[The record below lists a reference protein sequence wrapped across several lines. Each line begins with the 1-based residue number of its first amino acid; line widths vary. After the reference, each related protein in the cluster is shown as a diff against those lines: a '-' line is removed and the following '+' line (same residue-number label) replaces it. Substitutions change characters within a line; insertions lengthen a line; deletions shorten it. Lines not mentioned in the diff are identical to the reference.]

1 MTTDLEDKN
10 IGIIIQA
17 NRQRWEIEG
26 SFRIMKSEFRTR
38 PMYVRK
44 EESINGHLLTC
55 FIALLVYRILEKH
68 YLSEKY
74 SPEQIITTL
83 RQMNI
88 VYLEGLNYTPA
99 FDRTDLVDELMDIFG
114 FQVARKILSQKYIK
128 KFSRVVNSEKSTKI
142 E

>member
-1 MTTDLEDKN
+1 MFRP
-10 IGIIIQA
+10 IGVTALRVRGVNGMLI
-17 NRQRWEIEG
+17 
-26 SFRIMKSEFRTR
+26 R
-38 PMYVRK
+38 PLRYH
-44 EESINGHLLTC
+44 SIYK
-55 FIALLVYRILEKH
+55 YRILEKH

-74 SPEQIITTL
+74 SAEKIITTL

-88 VYLEGLNYTPA
+88 VYLEGSNYTPA